1 LLPTRW
7 SYLESYHAHRRAHF
21 QGVAA
26 TPMKRAEIL
35 LAALGAAL
43 LAWGAL
49 WIERGRGP
57 MRDVTLDGGP
67 ACPAAP
73 ATVLEPASGPTLGT
87 VVVFHGLGANR
98 IVMLTPGQ
106 QFAAAGFRV
115 YLVDSPG
122 HGADTA
128 PFSFAANEA
137 CARGLL
143 EVLERTGEIS
153 ARRTVLLGHSM
164 GAALVVRLADH
175 FPAAAT
181 ISVATAPL
189 VPPHRIPSNLLLVAP
204 QFDMP
209 PVLAAE
215 HHLAEAAGAAR
226 TAPED
231 FRELRAFRLLP
242 VAWRT
247 HTGALFDASA
257 TRTMLRWALDA
268 VGAGDARAP
277 RPDFLPFYGGWIGLL
292 GILLIFPAAA
302 SGASHL
308 AGLRAPRSAL
318 APPRP
323 AITLLAWTA
332 TTILAAVVLAYWVPL
347 AALHLYNADYLA
359 SLLLLAGLPLALAYG
374 IGEAHRAREQ
384 RTESPARSWKDSL
397 SETFCGALL
406 GMATIVAA
414 GAWLN
419 WQLTEAW
426 PIAARWQRFPFLV
439 VALFPACLAE
449 EYALGDPRSLHRADR
464 AKRMALFIVLRA
476 MVWLVLLVA
485 MWSGAADALLS
496 VIFVA
501 FLGALSLG
509 QRLGADGLRHRT
521 GSAVAAAVFGAI
533 LAAWFLAAAFPLA

>member
-1 LLPTRW
+1 
-7 SYLESYHAHRRAHF
+7 
-21 QGVAA
+21 
-26 TPMKRAEIL
+26 MKRSEL
-35 LAALGAAL
+35 VLAAVGAAL

-57 MRDVTLDGGP
+57 MRGVTLDGGP

-73 ATVLEPASGPTLGT
+73 ATVLEPAGGT
-87 VVVFHGLGANR
+87 PRGAVVVFHGLGANR
-98 IVMLTPGQ
+98 TVMLTPGQ

-143 EVLERTGEIS
+143 ATLERTGEVS
-153 ARRTVLLGHSM
+153 ARRTVLYGHSM
-164 GAALVVRLADH
+164 GAALAIRLSDH

-181 ISVATAPL
+181 IAVATAPL
-189 VPPHRIPSNLLLVAP
+189 VPPRRIPSNLLLVAP

-215 HHLAEAAGAAR
+215 HHLADAAGAPR

-231 FRELRAFRLLP
+231 FRQSRAFRLLP
-242 VAWRT
+242 VPWRT
-247 HTGALFDASA
+247 HTGALFDAAA
-257 TRTMLRWALDA
+257 TRTATRWALDA
-268 VGAGDARAP
+268 VGARDPSVP
-277 RPDFLPFYGGWIGLL
+277 RPNFLPFYGGWLGLL

-302 SGASHL
+302 SGAAQL
-308 AGLRAPRSAL
+308 ARIRAPQTAF

-323 AITLLAWTA
+323 AITILAWTA
-332 TTILAAVVLAYWVPL
+332 TIALAALLLALTHWIPL

-359 SLLLLAGLPLALAYG
+359 SLLLFAGLPLAVGYG
-374 IGEAHRAREQ
+374 ANAARRARAQ
-384 RTESPARSWKDSL
+384 PPESPAHSGRNSL
-397 SETFCGALL
+397 AEAFCGALL
-406 GMATIVAA
+406 GMAVILAA
-414 GAWLN
+414 GAWLS
-419 WQLTEAW
+419 WQLTGFW

-439 VALFPACLAE
+439 AALFPACLAE
-449 EYALGDPRSLHRADR
+449 EYALGDPGSLRGRGRAG
-464 AKRMALFIVLRA
+464 RMALFVVLRA
-476 MVWLVLLVA
+476 TVWLVLLVA

-501 FLGALSLG
+501 FLGALSLA
-509 QRLGADGLRHRT
+509 QRLGADALRHRT
-521 GSAVAAAVFGAI
+521 GSRVAAAVFSAI

>member
-1 LLPTRW
+1 
-7 SYLESYHAHRRAHF
+7 
-21 QGVAA
+21 
-26 TPMKRAEIL
+26 MKRAELIL
-35 LAALGAAL
+35 AVCGASL

-73 ATVLEPASGPTLGT
+73 ATALEPATVTPRGT
-87 VVVFHGLGANR
+87 VVIFHGLGANR
-98 IVMLTPGQ
+98 VIMLTTGQ

-122 HGADTA
+122 HGADSA

-143 EVLERTGEIS
+143 ATLERTGEIS

-181 ISVATAPL
+181 IAVATAPL
-189 VPPHRIPSNLLLVAP
+189 VPPRRIPSNLLLVAP

-209 PVLAAE
+209 PVLSAE
-215 HHLAEAAGAAR
+215 NHLAAAAGTER

-242 VAWRT
+242 VPWRT

-257 TRTMLRWALDA
+257 MRTMLRWALDA
-268 VGAGDARAP
+268 VGAGSAAAP
-277 RPDFLPFYGGWIGLL
+277 RPDFLPFYGGWLGLL

-302 SGASHL
+302 SAATQL
-308 AGLRAPRSAL
+308 AGIPAPRIGS

-323 AITLLAWTA
+323 AITILAWTA
-332 TTILAAVVLAYWVPL
+332 ATILAAIVLAHWIPL
-347 AALHLYNADYLA
+347 AALHLYSAGYLA
-359 SLLLLAGLPLALAYG
+359 SLLLFAGLPLALAYG
-374 IGEAHRAREQ
+374 IGQARRARKQ

-397 SETFCGALL
+397 SEPICGAIL
-406 GMATIVAA
+406 GMAAILVA

-426 PIAARWQRFPFLV
+426 PIAARWQRFPILV
-439 VALFPACLAE
+439 AALFPACLAE
-449 EYALGDPRSLHRADR
+449 EYALGDPRSLRRLGRAG
-464 AKRMALFIVLRA
+464 RMALFIVLRSI
-476 MVWLVLLVA
+476 VWLVLLVA

-509 QRLGADGLRHRT
+509 QRLGADTLRQRT
-521 GSAVAAAVFGAI
+521 GSVVAAAVFSAI

>member
-1 LLPTRW
+1 ANCR
-7 SYLESYHAHRRAHF
+7 
-21 QGVAA
+21 GAA
-26 TPMKRAEIL
+26 AILMKRNELIL
-35 LAALGAAL
+35 AVSGVAL

-49 WIERGRGP
+49 WIERARGP
-57 MRDVTLDGGP
+57 MRDVMLDGGP

-73 ATVLEPASGPTLGT
+73 ATILEPSNQAPRGA

-98 IVMLTPGQ
+98 IVMLTTGQ

-143 EVLERTGEIS
+143 GTLERTGAIS

-164 GAALVVRLADH
+164 GAALVVRLADR

-181 ISVATAPL
+181 IAVSTAPL
-189 VPPHRIPSNLLLVAP
+189 VPPRRIPSNLLLVAP

-215 HHLAEAAGAAR
+215 RHLAAAAGAER

-231 FRELRAFRLLP
+231 FRELRAFRLLSVP
-242 VAWRT
+242 WRT

-268 VGAGDARAP
+268 VGAGAAAAP
-277 RPDFLPFYGGWIGLL
+277 RPDFRPFYGGWLGLL

-302 SGASHL
+302 SGAAQL
-308 AGLRAPRSAL
+308 TRIRALRIGS

-323 AITLLAWTA
+323 AMTILAWTA
-332 TTILAAVVLAYWVPL
+332 ATILAAILLVHWVPL
-347 AALHLYNADYLA
+347 AALHLYSAGYLA
-359 SLLLLAGLPLALAYG
+359 SLLLLAGLPLSLAYG
-374 IGEAHRAREQ
+374 IGEARRAREQ
-384 RTESPARSWKDSL
+384 RAQSPSRSWKDSL
-397 SETFCGALL
+397 SETLCGAIL
-406 GMATIVAA
+406 GMASILAA

-426 PIAARWQRFPFLV
+426 PVAARWQRFPFLV
-439 VALFPACLAE
+439 AALFPACLAE
-449 EYALGDPRSLHRADR
+449 EYALGDPRALRRLGRA
-464 AKRMALFIVLRA
+464 ARMALFIVLRA
-476 MVWLVLLVA
+476 IVWLVLLVA
-485 MWSGAADALLS
+485 TWSGAADALLS

-509 QRLGADGLRHRT
+509 QRLGADALRHRT

>member
-1 LLPTRW
+1 
-7 SYLESYHAHRRAHF
+7 
-21 QGVAA
+21 
-26 TPMKRAEIL
+26 MKRAELIL
-35 LAALGAAL
+35 AVCGASL

-73 ATVLEPASGPTLGT
+73 ATVLEPVAGTPRGT

-98 IVMLTPGQ
+98 TIMLTTGQ

-137 CARGLL
+137 CACGLL
-143 EVLERTGEIS
+143 ATLERTGAIS

-181 ISVATAPL
+181 IAVATAPL
-189 VPPHRIPSNLLLVAP
+189 VPPRRIPSNLLLVAP

-215 HHLAEAAGAAR
+215 NHLAAAAGVER

-231 FRELRAFRLLP
+231 FREMRAFRLLP
-242 VAWRT
+242 VRWRT

-268 VGAGDARAP
+268 VGAGGAAVP
-277 RPDFLPFYGGWIGLL
+277 RPDFLPFDGGWLGLL

-302 SGASHL
+302 SGAAQL
-308 AGLRAPRSAL
+308 AGIRTPQTGC
-318 APPRP
+318 APPRA
-323 AITLLAWTA
+323 AITILAWTA
-332 TTILAAVVLAYWVPL
+332 ATILASFVLAHWVPL
-347 AALHLYNADYLA
+347 AALHLYSAGYLA

-374 IGEAHRAREQ
+374 IGEARRGREQ
-384 RTESPARSWKDSL
+384 CGQSPSRSWKDAL
-397 SETFCGALL
+397 SETFCGAIL
-406 GMATIVAA
+406 GMASILAA

-419 WQLTEAW
+419 WQLTEFW

-439 VALFPACLAE
+439 AALFPACLAE
-449 EYALGDPRSLHRADR
+449 EYALGDPRSLRRLGRA
-464 AKRMALFIVLRA
+464 ARMALFVVLRA
-476 MVWLVLLVA
+476 IVWLVLLVA
-485 MWSGAADALLS
+485 MWSGAADALLA

-509 QRLGADGLRHRT
+509 QRLGADALRQRT
-521 GSAVAAAVFGAI
+521 GSAVAAAVFSAI